1 MNNMSKEELELEK
14 KRRKYKFDKA
24 NVISQLGGDTE
35 DLEPEVLKICDK
47 YTNLEITFE
56 EWDKEMKGYIK
67 SLFPNY
73 EG

>member
-35 DLEPEVLKICDK
+35 DLDPEVWKICDK

-67 SLFPNY
+67 FLFLNY
-73 EG
+73 EE

>member
-35 DLEPEVLKICDK
+35 DLDPEV
-47 YTNLEITFE
+47 
-56 EWDKEMKGYIK
+56 
-67 SLFPNY
+67 
-73 EG
+73 

>member
-1 MNNMSKEELELEK
+1 MNKMSKEELELEK

-35 DLEPEVLKICDK
+35 DLDTEVLKICDK
-47 YTNLEITFE
+47 YINLEIDFE